1 MRSLIY
7 RQLLYNSYS
16 VDLSDEITN
25 IGAEKKENV
34 TVQIGEFAERAY
46 APVLWGGGGPLK
58 GCVGGPPLGGAYPP
72 DKKNSPPT
80 SWYLIHSSKEGVV
93 FSVTDNST
101 CWMFTYLVLPNTA
114 QTSVAVNVMN
124 ETVNISTDN
133 PGTTYRFVD
142 YVKTSSTQAYRSR
155 NYLITAH
162 RLQAYR
168 RDGNG
173 NISNYWGSDTYGD
186 IRIGTYFNPV
196 PNVVIDLNA
205 DFYVIPDS
213 QRETCTEYIRK
224 GLPAIQTTTYVT
236 PISYAV
242 RSRRIARPNEDIVI
256 SNSSLWKEVQYNRDI
271 VIRFVFAN
279 NIIKAGGLG
288 YKWSEISYK
297 ANN

>member
-34 TVQIGEFAERAY
+34 PAFIGGFNGTQITPVSWGSGETLNGNVEEQ
-46 APVLWGGGGPLK
+46 PLDGP
-58 GCVGGPPLGGAYPP
+58 YTP
-72 DKKNSPPT
+72 DKSNLPSNYC
-80 SWYLIHSSKEGVV
+80 YLINPSSDGVV

-101 CWMFTYLVLPNTA
+101 FWMFTYLVLPNTA
-114 QTSVAVNVMN
+114 QTSVTVNVMN
-124 ETVNISTDN
+124 ETVNISIDN

-142 YVKTSSTQAYRSR
+142 YVKTSSAQAYRSR

-168 RDGNG
+168 RDGDG

-213 QRETCTEYIRK
+213 QQDMCTEYIRK

-242 RSRRIARPNEDIVI
+242 RSRRIARPNEDIII
-256 SNSSLWKEVQYNRDI
+256 SKASLWKEVQYNRDI

-288 YKWSEISYK
+288 YKCSEITYK
-297 ANN
+297 A